1 MGALE
6 PGAHW
11 GSVIAAYA
19 ATFAIMGLLVALT
32 ALQSRRARRDLERLD
47 GGPRR
52 PAARPDEKRAP

>member
-19 ATFAIMGLLVALT
+19 ATFAIMGLLVAFSVIE
-32 ALQSRRARRDLERLD
+32 ARRAKRALEDLERS
-47 GGPRR
+47 GRR
-52 PAARPDEKRAP
+52 HATEKRR

>member
-19 ATFAIMGLLVALT
+19 ATFLIMGLLVAYSTLE
-32 ALQSRRARRDLERLD
+32 SRRARRDLERLERA
-47 GGPRR
+47 GRR
-52 PAARPDEKRAP
+52 HAAEARR

>member
-19 ATFAIMGLLVALT
+19 ATLLIMGLLVVFSLLEA
-32 ALQSRRARRDLERLD
+32 RRAKRDLERLEQV
-47 GGPRR
+47 GRR
-52 PAARPDEKRAP
+52 HATEGRR